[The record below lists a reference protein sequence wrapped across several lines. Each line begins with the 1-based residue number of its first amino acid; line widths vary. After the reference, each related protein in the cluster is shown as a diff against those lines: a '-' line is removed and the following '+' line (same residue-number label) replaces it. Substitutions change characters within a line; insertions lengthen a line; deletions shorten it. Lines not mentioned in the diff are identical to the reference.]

1 MKRPAP
7 PCRIRWCSIATI
19 ISEYLPSS
27 NVTYE
32 YVVVPGVGAEEDY
45 EGLNVSGK
53 LALIQRGQ
61 TNFEDKLAIAVNH
74 GAKGAIIYNNISGAL
89 APAFST
95 WRGYMI
101 GIALEDGE
109 KLLAAAV
116 DGVGTVTFG
125 PASSSDYNWN
135 TPADVEKTP
144 WTAVMPAYDAG
155 QMSSFSSAGPAPDLS
170 LKPEI
175 SAPGGNIISSVIGGG
190 YGIMSGTS
198 MATPHMAGVA
208 ALVRNYL
215 RSELDVTDS
224 DALRN
229 MAECLMM
236 STAVPGKN
244 DNGAEFSPRQQGA
257 GLVDVEQAV
266 TAEGYLSVDGKD
278 GVQRPKAELG
288 WNETGTYAFSFDV
301 HNISGEA
308 VTYTL
313 TASSLTE
320 GITNQDGVD
329 FSAGEVMVTGYDQNT
344 VTGSVTIPETVTCEG
359 DETTY
364 TVTAVGDRLFSS
376 KYKITE
382 VHLPDT
388 ITTVGERAFDQIH
401 ALEYINI
408 PTGLT
413 TLTGIQAFGYGGWD
427 NLEWSGV
434 WNPDTLVV
442 PGGLET
448 WNVSA
453 FSGNRYTGV
462 VLSEGLKLVGSY
474 GLSNNLALTNVQI
487 AGSVAY
493 LKNNAFSNCSALTA
507 IALPEGLRY
516 IGAQAFMGDP
526 LEAVTL
532 PDSLQYIGA
541 QAFEAYSY
549 DYSTSPATITY
560 TGIPDIAL
568 GGGIVGMGWNA
579 FCPEVNVTTVL
590 GSTRNLVVERNSLN
604 NVPTVCW
611 DGKTDIPAGDYSVIP
626 EGVIVT
632 VSEDVRLDGTLIVNG
647 TLIIKAPAYV
657 IGKGEVAGE
666 GRIYNGHRIVETK
679 PFWADLEPS
688 IPILPILLAG
698 SGTNGLPFT
707 DVKTTDW
714 FYDDVVYAYENGLLT
729 GVSADRFAPESSM
742 TRAMLWTVLARLDGV
757 NTDGGATWYEKGRE
771 WAMRNGISDGTNPD
785 GSITR
790 EQLVTMLWRYA
801 GSPDADA
808 SVLNVYADRNEISDW
823 AVTAMAW
830 ATENG
835 ILNGSNGK
843 VLPTGSATRAQVA
856 AILTRYREKIRK

>member
-1 MKRPAP
+1 MKRLAP

-61 TNFEDKLAIAVNH
+61 TNFEDKLAIAVSH

-266 TAEGYLSVDGKD
+266 TAEGYLSVNGKD
-278 GVQRPKAELG
+278 GVQWPKAELG

-320 GITNQDGVD
+320 GIANQDGVD
-329 FSAGEVMVTGYDQNT
+329 FSDGVTQRLDENDFT
-344 VTGSVTIPETVTCEG
+344 VTYSGDAVNGTVTVPANG
-359 DETTY
+359 
-364 TVTAVGDRLFSS
+364 TA
-376 KYKITE
+376 T
-382 VHLPDT
+382 
-388 ITTVGERAFDQIH
+388 
-401 ALEYINI
+401 
-408 PTGLT
+408 
-413 TLTGIQAFGYGGWD
+413 
-427 NLEWSGV
+427 
-434 WNPDTLVV
+434 
-442 PGGLET
+442 
-448 WNVSA
+448 
-453 FSGNRYTGV
+453 
-462 VLSEGLKLVGSY
+462 
-474 GLSNNLALTNVQI
+474 
-487 AGSVAY
+487 
-493 LKNNAFSNCSALTA
+493 
-507 IALPEGLRY
+507 
-516 IGAQAFMGDP
+516 
-526 LEAVTL
+526 
-532 PDSLQYIGA
+532 
-541 QAFEAYSY
+541 
-549 DYSTSPATITY
+549 
-560 TGIPDIAL
+560 
-568 GGGIVGMGWNA
+568 
-579 FCPEVNVTTVL
+579 
-590 GSTRNLVVERNSLN
+590 
-604 NVPTVCW
+604 
-611 DGKTDIPAGDYSVIP
+611 
-626 EGVIVT
+626 VT
-632 VSEDVRLDGTLIVNG
+632 VSLALSASYKAELFSNFPNGNYVEGYVYLQPADGVTLVLPYLGFCGDWTDGVVFEDG
-647 TLIIKAPAYV
+647 
-657 IGKGEVAGE
+657 
-666 GRIYNGHRIVETK
+666 
-679 PFWADLEPS
+679 
-688 IPILPILLAG
+688 
-698 SGTNGLPFT
+698 
-707 DVKTTDW
+707 
-714 FYDDVVYAYENGLLT
+714 
-729 GVSADRFAPESSM
+729 PESSYLM
-742 TRAMLWTVLARLDGV
+742 QPTLF
-757 NTDGGATWYEKGRE
+757 ATGR
-771 WAMRNGISDGTNPD
+771 RPVVQDHRRGHGP
-785 GSITR
+785 
-790 EQLVTMLWRYA
+790 
-801 GSPDADA
+801 
-808 SVLNVYADRNEISDW
+808 ADRQSQCGKQLFRHLSRRARRAGDSRNRLRRRIGLHRHDHRHQS
-823 AVTAMAW
+823 
-830 ATENG
+830 
-835 ILNGSNGK
+835 ILSVQPDHQRHPARHHPGHRRQS
-843 VLPTGSATRAQVA
+843 LPVILVQLRRDQHQPARGPGGDRRFRLLSVRQRELPA
-856 AILTRYREKIRK
+856 A

>member
-1 MKRPAP
+1 MNFQLPETLKCIGEEAFSFTGIQEVHFGSALEDVGSRAFSF
-7 PCRIRWCSIATI
+7 CSSLTSAELPVVAQNTEGIYMSCSALSQVEIEDGVSI
-19 ISEYLPSS
+19 IPENAFYSCSALLSVELPSS
-27 NVTYE
+27 VRELAKSAFYSAGLTDLCLEGTNVTTIGDYAYAGLANCYDFVIPDSVT
-32 YVVVPGVGAEEDY
+32 YVGSRVFYWSKYVRSVSFGKNVAYVGD
-45 EGLNVSGK
+45 
-53 LALIQRGQ
+53 
-61 TNFEDKLAIAVNH
+61 AV
-74 GAKGAIIYNNISGAL
+74 
-89 APAFST
+89 
-95 WRGYMI
+95 
-101 GIALEDGE
+101 
-109 KLLAAAV
+109 
-116 DGVGTVTFG
+116 
-125 PASSSDYNWN
+125 
-135 TPADVEKTP
+135 
-144 WTAVMPAYDAG
+144 
-155 QMSSFSSAGPAPDLS
+155 MSSFFIHP
-170 LKPEI
+170 
-175 SAPGGNIISSVIGGG
+175 
-190 YGIMSGTS
+190 
-198 MATPHMAGVA
+198 
-208 ALVRNYL
+208 
-215 RSELDVTDS
+215 DVTAVIPDVGS
-224 DALRN
+224 A
-229 MAECLMM
+229 
-236 STAVPGKN
+236 TA
-244 DNGAEFSPRQQGA
+244 GA
-257 GLVDVEQAV
+257 AV
-266 TAEGYLSVDGKD
+266 RRSGYVGQMTKD
-278 GVQRPKAELG
+278 GAPFEVY
-288 WNETGTYAFSFDV
+288 TGAPFTID
-301 HNISGEA
+301 
-308 VTYTL
+308 
-313 TASSLTE
+313 
-320 GITNQDGVD
+320 GITYMPI
-329 FSAGEVMVTGYDQNT
+329 SAGEVMVTGYDQNT

-364 TVTAVGDRLFSS
+364 TVAAVGDRLFSS
-376 KYKITE
+376 KYNITE

-493 LKNNAFSNCSALTA
+493 LKNNAFSNCSALTT
-507 IALPEGLRY
+507 IALPGGLRY
-516 IGAQAFMGDP
+516 IGAQAFMSDP

-532 PDSLQYIGA
+532 PDSLQYIGT

-560 TGIPDIAL
+560 TGISDITL

-647 TLIIKAPAYV
+647 TLIINAPAYV
-657 IGKGEVAGE
+657 IGKGEVTGE

-679 PFWADLEPS
+679 PFWTDVEPS

-714 FYDDVVYAYENGLLT
+714 FYDDVVYAHENGLLT